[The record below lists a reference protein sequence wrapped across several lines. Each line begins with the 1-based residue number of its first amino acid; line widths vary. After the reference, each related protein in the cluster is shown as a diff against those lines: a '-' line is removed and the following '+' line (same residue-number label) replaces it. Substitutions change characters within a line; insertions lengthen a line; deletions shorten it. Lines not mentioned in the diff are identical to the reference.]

1 MTRARPAPPLP
12 SPKCPADAAREV
24 CRAAQAAASAW
35 GQFLEPGAHSR
46 AVSQLYSVLR
56 DLGIATR
63 GLAAYEAEGPE
74 PSPGGPDYAGHT
86 SAGARWL
93 LDANERLDGVLAA
106 EGIPPSPD
114 PDDPGAALCQAAR
127 DAILAWRQ
135 PTGTAAD
142 RDETVR
148 RLITATGF
156 LSAAILGL
164 ATWAPRRLAVSI
176 QTAGA
181 SIAESTAYLT
191 AAIQAPEG
199 GGQ

>member
-1 MTRARPAPPLP
+1 MTSARPATPLP
-12 SPKCPADAAREV
+12 SPQRPAAAARQV

-35 GQFLEPGAHSR
+35 AQPLDPGAHSR
-46 AVSQLYSVLR
+46 AVSQLYSALR

-63 GLAAYEAEGPE
+63 GLASYRTDNPQTSLGATQYQR
-74 PSPGGPDYAGHT
+74 YAG
-86 SAGARWL
+86 AGARWL

-142 RDETVR
+142 RDEAVR
-148 RLITATGF
+148 RLIAATGF

-164 ATWAPRRLAVSI
+164 ATWAPRRLAISI
-176 QTAGA
+176 QAAGT
-181 SIAESTAYLT
+181 SIAESTAHLT
-191 AAIQAPEG
+191 AAIQPPEDG
-199 GGQ
+199 RE

>member
-1 MTRARPAPPLP
+1 MTSARPAPPLP
-12 SPKCPADAAREV
+12 SPRRPADAAREV

-35 GQFLEPGAHSR
+35 AQPLEPGAHSR
-46 AVSQLYSVLR
+46 AVSQLYSALR

-63 GLAAYEAEGPE
+63 GLAAYTADTPE
-74 PSPGGPDYAGHT
+74 PGPGAPDYERHT
-86 SAGARWL
+86 AAGARWL

-106 EGIPPSPD
+106 EGIPPSRD
-114 PDDPGAALCQAAR
+114 PDDPGAALCPAAR

-135 PTGTAAD
+135 PSGTAAD
-142 RDETVR
+142 RDEAVR
-148 RLITATGF
+148 RLIAATGF
-156 LSAAILGL
+156 LTAAVLGL

-191 AAIQAPEG
+191 AAIRPPEG
-199 GGQ
+199 GGE

>member
-1 MTRARPAPPLP
+1 MSSPRPAPPLP
-12 SPKCPADAAREV
+12 SPPRPAAAARQV

-35 GQFLEPGAHSR
+35 AQPLDPGAHSR

-63 GLAAYEAEGPE
+63 GLASYRTDNPQTGLGATEYQR
-74 PSPGGPDYAGHT
+74 YA

-106 EGIPPSPD
+106 EGIPSSPD
-114 PDDPGAALCQAAR
+114 PDDPGAALCRAAR

-142 RDETVR
+142 RDEAVR
-148 RLITATGF
+148 RLIAATGF

-164 ATWAPRRLAVSI
+164 ATWAPRRLAISI
-176 QTAGA
+176 QAAGA

-191 AAIQAPEG
+191 AAIQPPGVG
-199 GGQ
+199 GE